1 MGEELGHIERPSV
14 ESFGGQRK
22 LFVVPLVLRGNDA
35 PADYTEKFDLYWQ
48 QVREQLVKLEEK
60 TGPVQCIYHE
70 AIVAG
75 GEDGL
80 MILEKM
86 NTSSCS
92 IVRERCAKGARLEA
106 TDDRE
111 LAEESM
117 DWERMLLGGFLSEKV
132 ARMVSQYYVEASRKR
147 YDHMAKRIHESLKPG
162 EKGHTLY
169 HRRAFLAIPRRHA
182 GLQRVSSGAG
192 PDSQVVPRRVD
203 GRSGHGVGT
212 WRHPLPCPDLDKAD
226 RE

>member
-1 MGEELGHIERPSV
+1 VGEELGHIEKPSV
-14 ESFGGQRK
+14 ESFGEQRK

-35 PADYTEKFDLYWQ
+35 PADYSERFDMYWQ
-48 QVREQLVKLEEK
+48 QVGEQLVKLEEK

-86 NTSSCS
+86 NTSSCP
-92 IVRERCAKGARLEA
+92 IVKERCAKGARLEA

-162 EKGHTLY
+162 ERGILFITEGHS
-169 HRRAFLAIPRRHA
+169 
-182 GLQRVSSGAG
+182 LQFPGDTQVFSVFPPALDQIHKWFRDASAAH
-192 PDSQVVPRRVD
+192 PD
-203 GRSGHGVGT
+203 T
-212 WRHPLPCPDLDKAD
+212 
-226 RE
+226 E

>member
-22 LFVVPLVLRGNDA
+22 LFVVPLVLRSSDA
-35 PADYTEKFDLYWQ
+35 PADYSEKFDMYWQ
-48 QVREQLVKLEEK
+48 QVREQLVRLEEK
-60 TGPVQCIYHE
+60 TGPVECIYHE

-80 MILEKM
+80 KILEKM
-86 NTSSCS
+86 NTGSCS
-92 IVRERCAKGARLEA
+92 IVKERYERGARLEA

-132 ARMVSQYYVEASRKR
+132 ARLVSQFYVEASRKR
-147 YDHMAKRIHESLKPG
+147 YDHMAKRIDESLKPG
-162 EKGHTLY
+162 ERGILFITEGHS
-169 HRRAFLAIPRRHA
+169 
-182 GLQRVSSGAG
+182 LQFPG
-192 PDSQVVPRRVD
+192 DTQVFSVFP
-203 GRSGHGVGT
+203 
-212 WRHPLPCPDLDKAD
+212 PALDQIHKWFRDTSAAD
-226 RE
+226 TGKE

>member
-1 MGEELGHIERPSV
+1 VGEELGHIERPPV

-35 PADYTEKFDLYWQ
+35 PADYSEKFDMYWQ
-48 QVREQLVKLEEK
+48 QVREQLAKLEEK

-80 MILEKM
+80 KIMEKM

-92 IVRERCAKGARLEA
+92 IVKERCEQGARLEA

-117 DWERMLLGGFLSEKV
+117 DWERMLLAGFLSEKV
-132 ARMVSQYYVEASRKR
+132 ARMVSQFYVEASRKR
-147 YDHMAKRIHESLKPG
+147 YEHMAKRIDETLGPG
-162 EKGHTLY
+162 ERGILFITEGHS
-169 HRRAFLAIPRRHA
+169 
-182 GLQRVSSGAG
+182 LQFPGDTQVFSVFPPALDQIHKWFRDVSTAS
-192 PDSQVVPRRVD
+192 PD
-203 GRSGHGVGT
+203 
-212 WRHPLPCPDLDKAD
+212 K
-226 RE
+226 E